1 MLTISLNYSI
11 NHTTDEMQRGTV
23 GEQDLIEVDHIAEKS
38 KIASQKQRIQEGGQ
52 YSRKPTECL
61 DDLTA

>member
-23 GEQDLIEVDHIAEKS
+23 GEQDLIEVDHIAKKS
-38 KIASQKQRIQEGGQ
+38 NNSVAKTA
-52 YSRKPTECL
+52 YSRRWPVLQKAYRMP
-61 DDLTA
+61 